1 MESPNACMPP
11 DKFPQMQTYDHPRL
25 CCAGW
30 VDRSLFLGVLIVMSQ
45 GLWEEKLE
53 ALWGALSE
61 GQETVYLHT
70 AASFVNTMKV
80 VFESHQT

>member
-1 MESPNACMPP
+1 
-11 DKFPQMQTYDHPRL
+11 
-25 CCAGW
+25 
-30 VDRSLFLGVLIVMSQ
+30 MSQ

-80 VFESHQT
+80 VQISPNMRVHSGCITTQQNCHKPRQSMIS